1 MRVHAQ
7 VMKQPQSF
15 KPKKVGVVNVKL
27 GENLTI
33 VEPSNLYGCTIGD
46 ESFVGPFVEIQS
58 DAIIGKNC
66 RIQSHSF
73 ICSKVKIGDHCFV
86 GHGVTFT
93 NDLFKDGLSS
103 NNDKDWL
110 PTIIEEQVSIGS
122 GSTILPVRIVGGCVI
137 GAGSVVTKDL
147 TIKGTYAGN
156 PAKLIRRI

>member
-1 MRVHAQ
+1 MPAQ
-7 VMKQPQSF
+7 VMKQSESFQSR
-15 KPKKVGVVNVKL
+15 KVGIVDVKL
-27 GENLTI
+27 GENVTI

-58 DAIIGKNC
+58 DGIIGKNC

-73 ICSKVKIGDHCFV
+73 ICSKVKIGDHCFI

-93 NDLFKDGLSS
+93 NDLFKEGIPSQ
-103 NNDKDWL
+103 NAKDWL

-122 GSTILPVRIVGGCVI
+122 GSTILPVRIVSGCVI

-147 TIKGTYAGN
+147 LVKGVYAGN
-156 PAKLIRRI
+156 PARLLRKL

>member
-15 KPKKVGVVNVKL
+15 KPRKVGVVNVKL

-58 DAIIGKNC
+58 GAIIGKNC

-73 ICSKVKIGDHCFV
+73 ICSKVKIGDHCFI

-93 NDLFKDGLSS
+93 NDLFKDGLPS

-122 GSTILPVRIVGGCVI
+122 GSTILPVRIVSGCVI

-147 TIKGTYAGN
+147 IVKGVYAGN
-156 PAKLIRRI
+156 PARLLRRL

>member
-1 MRVHAQ
+1 
-7 VMKQPQSF
+7 MKQSQSF
-15 KPKKVGVVNVKL
+15 KSKKVGIVDVKL
-27 GENLTI
+27 GVNITI
-33 VEPSNLYGCTIGD
+33 IEPANLYGCTIGD
-46 ESFVGPFVEIQS
+46 GSFVGPFVEIQS

-73 ICSKVKIGDHCFV
+73 FCSKLKIGDHCFI

-93 NDLFKDGLSS
+93 NDLFKEGIPSQ
-103 NNDKDWL
+103 NAKDWL

-147 TIKGTYAGN
+147 LVKGVYAGN
-156 PAKLIRRI
+156 PARLLRKL

>member
-1 MRVHAQ
+1 
-7 VMKQPQSF
+7 MKQSQSF
-15 KPKKVGVVNVKL
+15 ESKKVGIVDVKL
-27 GENLTI
+27 GVNITI
-33 VEPSNLYGCTIGD
+33 IEPANLYGCTIGD
-46 ESFVGPFVEIQS
+46 GSFVGPFVEIQS
-58 DAIIGKNC
+58 DGIIGKNC

-122 GSTILPVRIVGGCVI
+122 GSTILPVRIVSGCVI

-147 TIKGTYAGN
+147 LVKGVYAGN
-156 PAKLIRRI
+156 PARLLRKL